1 MFRLFLAVVRRDLK
15 LALRQ
20 KSDVLNI
27 SQFSIANE
35 LGVTV
40 PKGYKRLV
48 ANQNYS
54 DSEYEYGIKIDDEK
68 LKYML
73 SSYGVK
79 EVKNLPINYMDEFS
93 FFETIKKLLND
104 NYWVICG
111 FSYGMLYDDPELYD
125 CGHVNL
131 ILNTIGDSKVVVYD
145 PGPKNPG
152 QKIIEEDNLYV
163 AMRKHA
169 GALTLIKF
177 K

>member
-1 MFRLFLAVVRRDLK
+1 MIEVQAENYLCFAALIEMILK
-15 LALRQ
+15 NQ

-73 SSYGVK
+73 SSGSGTSVK
-79 EVKNLPINYMDEFS
+79 ISFSNLAS
-93 FFETIKKLLND
+93 
-104 NYWVICG
+104 
-111 FSYGMLYDDPELYD
+111 
-125 CGHVNL
+125 
-131 ILNTIGDSKVVVYD
+131 
-145 PGPKNPG
+145 
-152 QKIIEEDNLYV
+152 
-163 AMRKHA
+163 
-169 GALTLIKF
+169 
-177 K
+177 